1 MALVFEDGSGV
12 ADAESLTSVAFADDY
27 ALRFGATA
35 WALLTVGQ
43 KEVAL
48 RKATAYL
55 QSVYFGRWAGY
66 RSYQHQA
73 LDFPRAYVPKERSLV
88 DDDSI
93 LSPTGDTAFYPSNE
107 VPNEV
112 QSATAELAIKSLIAD
127 LLPDFDRLPRRET
140 VGPLTVEYESN
151 KSPVTTYPQIERML
165 SRFFASGS
173 TGYNSASVRLVR
185 A

>member
-1 MALVFEDGSGV
+1 MALIVEDGSGV
-12 ADAESLTSVAFADDY
+12 ANAESLVSVSFADDY
-27 ALRFGATA
+27 ATRYGLDA
-35 WALLTVGQ
+35 WASLTLTQ

-55 QSVYFGRWAGY
+55 QSVYHGKWAGY

-73 LDFPRAYVPKERSLV
+73 LDFPRAYIPKDRSLV

-112 QSATAELAIKSLIAD
+112 QAATVELATKSLSAA
-127 LLPDFDRLPRRET
+127 LLPDFDRLPKRET

-165 SRFFASGS
+165 ARFFISGA
-173 TGYNSASVRLVR
+173 TGFNSGTVRLVR